1 MIISNVFC
9 IFAES
14 YMKYKGSRCDF
25 TEERDA
31 ELLRAYKHLLSVR
44 DNISLSEIA
53 EVISQS
59 PCKRFWVSVRR
70 ANEVIC
76 DLEKGKTLSKMI
88 PTRRE
93 MFLEIYRRY
102 KVYKVEHPSLTKME
116 ILWHVCNENAPK
128 FYLTPKSIIVILG
141 RVRKEDAKRRCY
153 ELRKRRLRFMLG
165 TL

>member
-1 MIISNVFC
+1 MVISGIFR
-9 IFAES
+9 IFAKS

-25 TEERDA
+25 KEERDA

-53 EVISQS
+53 ETISQS
-59 PCKRFWVSVRR
+59 PCKRFWVSARR

-76 DLEKGKTLSKMI
+76 DLEKGRTLSKMN

-102 KVYKVEHPSLTKME
+102 KIYKVEHPSLTKME

-128 FYLTPKSIIVILG
+128 FYLTPKSIIVILD
-141 RVRKEDAKRRCY
+141 RVRKEDAKKRCY
-153 ELRKRRLRFMLG
+153 ELRKKRLRFVLG